1 MNNLPRWSIKVLC
14 RWRHSPAPRQ
24 MYSYCAI
31 TPYLQVRKRFGAAFT
46 HRGDLSTTLHGPG
59 YDVCLAW
66 LFWSV
71 RVSYNSMS

>member
-1 MNNLPRWSIKVLC
+1 
-14 RWRHSPAPRQ
+14 